1 MSLDEYLNKTEPYSR
16 NIISD
21 IQNSDTWKIQL
32 TITIN
37 FVSLKDVEE
46 NCVMHWK
53 SNNSHFVQDINE
65 T

>member
-1 MSLDEYLNKTEPYSR
+1 MKVMGIKIETCHLR

-21 IQNSDTWKIQL
+21 IQNSDTWKSQL

-46 NCVMHWK
+46 NL
-53 SNNSHFVQDINE
+53 
-65 T
+65 